1 MWWVGISVSPCKDA
15 AKMGYDDRQINRIV
29 IRLAQYWLGRNM
41 CVIFGHDWREDG
53 VMRAIAEFAIKAAAG
68 ARRFEQTSENLDS
81 GQNEDF
87 EKLRMLNVVP
97 TARNCLSR
105 AAVDA
110 QRESGG
116 VLQLLTLNEAVERLN
131 VRNAELA
138 SQYFQQNSEKQ
149 RAEELT
155 KLRLCITA
163 LLDPGCR
170 ICLGGKTSGYEGKEP
185 GIVEEARLALELD
198 KPLYLLGGFGGATR
212 RLGENNQF
220 GCMQYWE
227 TDNGLSY
234 KERRE
239 LFETTDIERS
249 LRLIS
254 NGIEKL
260 RGTV

>member
-1 MWWVGISVSPCKDA
+1 MWWVGISASPCKDA
-15 AKMGYDDRQINRIV
+15 AKMGYDDRQVNRIV
-29 IRLAQYWLGRNM
+29 IRLAQYCLGRNM

-53 VMRAIAEFAIKAAAG
+53 VMRAVAEFAIKAAAG
-68 ARRFEQTSENLDS
+68 AGRFEQTSENLDS
-81 GQNEDF
+81 GQIEDF

-138 SQYFQQNSEKQ
+138 SQYFQQNSEEQ

-185 GIVEEARLALELD
+185 GIVEEARLALKLGQTAISARRFWWSD
-198 KPLYLLGGFGGATR
+198 ASFGRKQSIWMHAVLGNRQWSFHIMKGGNYLKPQT
-212 RLGENNQF
+212 
-220 GCMQYWE
+220 
-227 TDNGLSY
+227 LSAH
-234 KERRE
+234 
-239 LFETTDIERS
+239 FA
-249 LRLIS
+249 
-254 NGIEKL
+254 
-260 RGTV
+260 